1 MKFIKSVIVLALIA
15 IIGLISISPD
25 KIDEQQELYLDQE
38 IANDSYAQLSAI
50 SGNNFFVLPI
60 ISHSA
65 EKTLQNI
72 DPSYLGINVK
82 DILESAL
89 DSSAARFSHGDH
101 YVVPVRSGRNNLCFM
116 ADERMVH
123 ESFLSKT
130 STEYD
135 FDERMIIHEMAHCQY
150 RFSDG
155 EIGGFD
161 EILEANF
168 AEHIMKVAV
177 DKSDQFRVTA
187 SELTGEFV
195 ELHHEIYADLFTIAF
210 FEIVKKDGKAGP
222 TIAKFRNDAFIH
234 SRDIVHWTSPHI
246 AGFSE
251 RISGIRID
259 EPLFPALDQAVKLY
273 MLDNLSKMGPE
284 EFLELMV
291 IIGRSEAENRK
302 ELSLSDFDANQEL
315 QAWVAQVFKNSEI

>member
-1 MKFIKSVIVLALIA
+1 MKFVKSVIVLALIA

-25 KIDEQQELYLDQE
+25 KIDNQQELYLDQE
-38 IANDSYAQLSAI
+38 IANDGYARLSAI

-60 ISHSA
+60 LSHSA

-82 DILESAL
+82 EVLESAL

-116 ADERMVH
+116 ADERMIH

-130 STEYD
+130 NTEYD

-155 EIGGFD
+155 EIGSFD
-161 EILEANF
+161 ALLDANF
-168 AEHIMKVAV
+168 AEYIMRVAV

-187 SELTGEFV
+187 SELIGEYI

-210 FEIVKKDGKAGP
+210 FEIAKRDGKAAAD
-222 TIAKFRNDAFIH
+222 IAKFRNDALIH

-251 RISGIRID
+251 RISNIRID
-259 EPLFPALDQAVKLY
+259 GPLFPALDQAVKSY

-291 IIGRSEAENRK
+291 VIGRSEADNRK
-302 ELSLSDFDANQEL
+302 ELELSDFSENEEL
-315 QAWVAQVFKNSEI
+315 QMWVAQVFENSES